1 VAHGIPERVHRV
13 RSLGNSIVPQLAEWI
28 GECILIREYELR
40 TTLEEDVGTGMAY
53 YWGNGI

>member
-28 GECILIREYELR
+28 GECILIREMELR
-40 TTLEEDVGTGMAY
+40 TTLEEDVGTGMANF
-53 YWGNGI
+53 WGVH